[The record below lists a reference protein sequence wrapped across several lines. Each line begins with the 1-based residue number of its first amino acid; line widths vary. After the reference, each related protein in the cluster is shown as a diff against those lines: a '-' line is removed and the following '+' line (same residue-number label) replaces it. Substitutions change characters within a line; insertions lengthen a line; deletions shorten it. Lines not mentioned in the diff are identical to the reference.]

1 VSSFCHDKL
10 SSFQTCS
17 SKRTRTAQRCL
28 FFSRPRIDSLSRL
41 ELPFIFFI
49 GAIDLNA
56 KLKGAGKAMRRS
68 FRICVPVVMFVS
80 AIFVTV
86 HRVSAHHGWS
96 GYDSS
101 KVLELKGTIVESGY
115 EHPHGFV
122 RLKASDKTWVVVL
135 APPSRMEGR
144 QLPRKNLASGTE
156 AVVVGYPSRTDPQ
169 EMRAERITI
178 NGRTTE
184 LR

>member
-1 VSSFCHDKL
+1 M
-10 SSFQTCS
+10 
-17 SKRTRTAQRCL
+17 TRIWQAL
-28 FFSRPRIDSLSRL
+28 
-41 ELPFIFFI
+41 
-49 GAIDLNA
+49 
-56 KLKGAGKAMRRS
+56 
-68 FRICVPVVMFVS
+68 
-80 AIFVTV
+80 IFVTAV
-86 HRVSAHHGWS
+86 LLASEHVFAHHGWS

-122 RLKASDKTWVVVL
+122 RLKAPDKTWLVVL
-135 APPSRMEGR
+135 APPSRMER
-144 QLPRKNLASGTE
+144 RELPRKNLAPGTE
-156 AVVVGYPSRTDPQ
+156 ARVIGYPSRADSQ